1 MMRVAAA
8 HPERVVREALRRAL
22 QSKLRTELLW
32 IAATE
37 SETQQQCQRMPPDLL
52 LLDVALSGPRAMLV
66 KTLVEAET
74 CAVLMLADDP
84 DKAVANVYEALGHGA
99 LAVAY
104 PPSVTIDGELSGAS
118 QLFAR
123 IDRFSALV
131 RRQASTPE
139 TGAVTG
145 AGLFGGRLE
154 LGKIFAIGAST
165 GGPSALANVLS
176 DLPKPLQ
183 IPVLMVQH
191 IEAEF
196 IEGLAQWLS
205 KQTGCDVVL
214 AKRGDVPRAGKVYLA
229 DGNGHLVYLPSGQL
243 TYLSGN
249 STDLHVPSVDML
261 FNSLAENAGIGAA
274 ALLTGMGADG
284 AAGLLKLRQRG
295 WFTIAQDE
303 SSSAV
308 FGMPR
313 AAIQLGA
320 ASRIV
325 SLSEIGSTLA
335 QNLFR
340 S

>member
-1 MMRVAAA
+1 MMRIAAA
-8 HPERVVREALRRAL
+8 HPDRAVREALRRAL
-22 QSKLRTELLW
+22 QAKLRTELLW
-32 IAATE
+32 IAAAE
-37 SETQQQCQRMPPDLL
+37 SEIAHQCQRARPDLL
-52 LLDVALSGPRAMLV
+52 LLDVTLCGPRAMLV

-84 DKAVANVYEALGHGA
+84 DKAVASVYEALGHGA

-104 PPSVTIDGELSGAS
+104 PPSVTVDGELSGAS

-131 RRQASTPE
+131 RRHASTQE
-139 TGAVTG
+139 TEPSS
-145 AGLFGGRLE
+145 GLFGGRLE
-154 LGKIFAIGAST
+154 LGKIVAIGAST
-165 GGPSALANVLS
+165 GGPSALANVLA

-196 IEGLAQWLS
+196 IDGLAQWLS

-261 FNSLAENAGIGAA
+261 FNSLAENAGVGAA

>member
-1 MMRVAAA
+1 MMRIAAA
-8 HPERVVREALRRAL
+8 HPDRAVREALRRVL
-22 QSKLRTELLW
+22 QTKLRTELLW
-32 IAATE
+32 IAASE
-37 SETQQQCQRMPPDLL
+37 SEIYQQIQRSPPDLL
-52 LLDVALSGPRAMLV
+52 LLDVALSGPRAAVVKALV
-66 KTLVEAET
+66 DAET
-74 CAVLMLADDP
+74 CSVLMLADDP
-84 DKAVANVYEALGHGA
+84 DKAVASVYEALGHGA

-104 PPSVTIDGELSGAS
+104 PPNVTVDGEISGAN

-123 IDRFSALV
+123 IDRFSSLV
-131 RRQASTPE
+131 RRHSSAQAMPVASPQ
-139 TGAVTG
+139 GM
-145 AGLFGGRLE
+145 FGRME
-154 LGKIFAIGAST
+154 LGKIVAIGAST
-165 GGPSALANVLS
+165 GGPSALANVLA

-196 IEGLAQWLS
+196 IDGLAQWLG

-261 FNSLAENAGIGAA
+261 FNSLAENAGVGAA

-284 AAGLLKLRQRG
+284 ASGLLKLRQRG

>member
-1 MMRVAAA
+1 MMRIAAA
-8 HPERVVREALRRAL
+8 HPDRAVREALRRAL

-32 IAATE
+32 IAASE
-37 SETQQQCQRMPPDLL
+37 SELQHQIQRAAPDLL
-52 LLDVALSGPRAMLV
+52 LLDVSLSGPRALLV
-66 KTLVEAET
+66 KSLIDAET

-104 PPSVTIDGELSGAS
+104 PPSVTVDGELSGAS

-131 RRQASTPE
+131 RRHGNTQDFSS
-139 TGAVTG
+139 
-145 AGLFGGRLE
+145 GLFAGRLE
-154 LGKIFAIGAST
+154 LGKIVAIGAST
-165 GGPSALANVLS
+165 GGPSALANVLA

-183 IPVLMVQH
+183 VPVLMVQH

-196 IEGLAQWLS
+196 IDGLAQWLS
-205 KQTGCDVVL
+205 KQTRCDVVL

-243 TYLSGN
+243 TYLPGN

-261 FNSLAENAGIGAA
+261 FNSLAENAGVGAA

-303 SSSAV
+303 RSSAV